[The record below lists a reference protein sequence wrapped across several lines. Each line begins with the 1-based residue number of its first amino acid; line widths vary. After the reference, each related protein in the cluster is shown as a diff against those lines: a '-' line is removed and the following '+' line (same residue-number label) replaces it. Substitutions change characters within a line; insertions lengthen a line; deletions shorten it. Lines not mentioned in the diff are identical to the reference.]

1 MDEVNRRRR
10 ELAERRRELAERRKK
25 VERRQEEL
33 VGAHRAKKENKA
45 IRTKHWENVKKSHKG
60 LSPRNIG
67 KSLHEDYT
75 KRQKEYWKPENVRH
89 RAAKKGSR
97 RTRKRR
103 AKRTGNRIDRINN
116 EVLHG
121 FNWL

>member
-10 ELAERRRELAERRKK
+10 ELAERHKK
-25 VERRQEEL
+25 VYRRQEEL
-33 VGAHRAKKENKA
+33 VGASRNKKENRAILKKRREDFKKA
-45 IRTKHWENVKKSHKG
+45 HKNFSAG
-60 LSPRNIG
+60 HLA
-67 KSLHEDYT
+67 KSLRADYT
-75 KRQKEYWKPENVRH
+75 KRQKKYWKPENVRH
-89 RAAKKGSR
+89 RVAKKGSR

-103 AKRTGNRIDRINN
+103 AKRIGNRIDRINH